1 MNQRELSLCLRI
13 LDASIVVGCLWFCLG
28 IIPIKADE
36 ALAAHGAVL
45 GWAFAVVS
53 CIPLLAIGVLAWRL
67 FADIGRNRSFSTGNA
82 ARLRLVSLFALAE
95 GILFFAAM
103 IVIAALGL
111 LTSGALAVALVITIA
126 CFALAIVSATLSHL
140 TRKAAQLQ
148 DENDLT
154 V

>member
-36 ALAAHGAVL
+36 ALAAHGTVL

-67 FADIGRNRSFSTGNA
+67 FADIGRNRSFSTENA

-95 GILFFAAM
+95 GM

>member
-36 ALAAHGAVL
+36 ALAAHGTVL

-67 FADIGRNRSFSTGNA
+67 FADIGRNRSFQRKMPRACGSSA
-82 ARLRLVSLFALAE
+82 SSRLPRESC
-95 GILFFAAM
+95 
-103 IVIAALGL
+103 
-111 LTSGALAVALVITIA
+111 S
-126 CFALAIVSATLSHL
+126 S
-140 TRKAAQLQ
+140 RP
-148 DENDLT
+148 
-154 V
+154 

>member
-1 MNQRELSLCLRI
+1 M
-13 LDASIVVGCLWFCLG
+13 
-28 IIPIKADE
+28 
-36 ALAAHGAVL
+36 
-45 GWAFAVVS
+45 
-53 CIPLLAIGVLAWRL
+53 LAWRL
-67 FADIGRNRSFSTGNA
+67 FADIGRNRSFSTENA